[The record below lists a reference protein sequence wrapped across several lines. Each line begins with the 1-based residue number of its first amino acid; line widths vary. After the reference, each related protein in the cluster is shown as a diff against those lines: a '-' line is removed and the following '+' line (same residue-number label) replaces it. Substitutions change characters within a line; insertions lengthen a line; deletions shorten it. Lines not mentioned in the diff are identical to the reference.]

1 MLREEWALFLTETK
15 EIQAAGESSNKAQD
29 ADSHRFPEWRS
40 TSRQFLRYCLVG
52 GANTIIDL
60 LMLNVLLWRF
70 PTNNVQILVLYN
82 SVAYTSGA
90 LSSFFLNKYWTF
102 RRKQKITSREVVRFT
117 ISLVLEVIYSSALI
131 WLAGKALQPLI
142 ANPTLWGNASKLI
155 AVAIGTVISYSF
167 MRFWTFA
174 GGPQDQ
180 AKKKTTHEVAGK
192 PDDNSASNR
201 AEHAHDHTKP

>member
-1 MLREEWALFLTETK
+1 LTEAK
-15 EIQAAGESSNKAQD
+15 EIQAPEESSNRIQD
-29 ADSHRFPEWRS
+29 VDIQRSHGWRS
-40 TSRQFLRYCLVG
+40 TFRQFLRYCLVG

-60 LMLNVLLWRF
+60 LILNIILWRF
-70 PTNNVQILVLYN
+70 PTNNVQVLVLYN
-82 SVAYTSGA
+82 SIAYTSGA

-102 RRKQKITSREVVRFT
+102 RRKQKTTSREVVRFT

-155 AVAIGTVISYSF
+155 AVAVGTIISYSF

-180 AKKKTTHEVAGK
+180 AKKNTVYEAASK

-201 AEHAHDHTKP
+201 AEHAHDHTIP

>member
-1 MLREEWALFLTETK
+1 MD
-15 EIQAAGESSNKAQD
+15 EIDQSSNHSFYQQVSPQSEAKRAKS
-29 ADSHRFPEWRS
+29 AGSSCW
-40 TSRQFLRYCLVG
+40 QFVRYCLVG
-52 GANTIIDL
+52 GVNTLISVLI
-60 LMLNVLLWRF
+60 LNALLWQF
-70 PTNNVQILVLYN
+70 PTHQVQLLVVEN
-82 SVAYTSGA
+82 SLAYASGA
-90 LSSFFLNKYWTF
+90 VSNFFLHKYWTF
-102 RRKQKITSREVVRFT
+102 RRKQKTTSREVARFM